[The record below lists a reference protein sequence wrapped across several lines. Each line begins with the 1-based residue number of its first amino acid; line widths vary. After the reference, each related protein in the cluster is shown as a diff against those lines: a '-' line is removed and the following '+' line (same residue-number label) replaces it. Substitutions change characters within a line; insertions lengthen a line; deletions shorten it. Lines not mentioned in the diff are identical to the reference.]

1 MSLAHRKRHG
11 GLWRGAGEVPGLLDA
26 AMAEIARL
34 EAFKVRCAALLDRRR
49 KTEPSL
55 IAELVDKLKISEKDA
70 KALVTSSR
78 ALTDRLPCT
87 LRLMRRGLLTFSLAS
102 KVVRATARLSDDQAR
117 KADEELEPRLPK
129 KDPTQVRNAA
139 YYAAGK
145 ADPDRERRSTQR
157 RVASRCVKLA
167 RQGATAR
174 LTLENVPFERAA
186 EAYERITHAAQAFQ
200 TSGEPRTMDQIC
212 ADLAVDML
220 RGGEGVAGATRNDVA
235 RAFFRRPQPQRS
247 RRSRRTRGH
256 VGHGSMANRRRSRNR
271 RAQARR

>member
-1 MSLAHRKRHG
+1 MLTNQATLRTLTDNESEEENEETSEHLSDEQLEDLTDEAIIH
-11 GLWRGAGEVPGLLDA
+11 
-26 AMAEIARL
+26 AMRSTDAEIARL

-167 RQGATAR
+167 RQGAT
-174 LTLENVPFERAA
+174 
-186 EAYERITHAAQAFQ
+186 
-200 TSGEPRTMDQIC
+200 
-212 ADLAVDML
+212 
-220 RGGEGVAGATRNDVA
+220 
-235 RAFFRRPQPQRS
+235 
-247 RRSRRTRGH
+247 
-256 VGHGSMANRRRSRNR
+256 
-271 RAQARR
+271 